1 MAIRLS
7 LSHVYDAVDR
17 TRWEG
22 SQVPYL
28 RPAPYNEISYRR
40 IFAALNRYTRETL
53 NPSRMLH
60 GSRGNAR

>member
-1 MAIRLS
+1 LS
-7 LSHVYDAVDR
+7 RVYDAFDR
-17 TRWEG
+17 NEEER

-28 RPAPYNEISYRR
+28 RPAPYNEISYR
-40 IFAALNRYTRETL
+40 YTRDTL

>member
-1 MAIRLS
+1 LS
-7 LSHVYDAVDR
+7 RVYDAVDR
-17 TRWEG
+17 TEEEG
-22 SQVPYL
+22 SHVPYL